1 MGFRILVRHGRR
13 ATLIALTGVLLA
25 LSLGL
30 AVLLASAPSA

>member
-1 MGFRILVRHGRR
+1 MGSRILARHGRR

-30 AVLLASAPSA
+30 ALLLATAPSA